1 MCVFACVCIETLF
14 SINVSK
20 FAKTVFDTNFVKS
33 ALFLASHSSCSCLFP
48 FSFDRFILFLVVLNF
63 SSFTRHSFPNSFFL
77 SLPTLVLLRSILLS
91 NYHKR
96 KSFNCIHVSFSCHSH
111 QKKKY
116 RKHYRALDEWF
127 FILFGSF
134 PKWIVFVYFVFA
146 FRYMCFFHWLFF
158 SSLGFQ
164 CKIYRKQRIKH
175 AIR

>member
-111 QKKKY
+111 QKNTENITELSMSGFSFCLVPFQNGLSLY
-116 RKHYRALDEWF
+116 
-127 FILFGSF
+127 ILCLLSA
-134 PKWIVFVYFVFA
+134 ICVFSIG
-146 FRYMCFFHWLFF
+146 FF
-158 SSLGFQ
+158 SAL
-164 CKIYRKQRIKH
+164 
-175 AIR
+175 